1 MSIDITFT
9 LSNDDLQHFEDIVAK
24 AREMVDNEQDAKKVE
39 EAAQQMLDQANSTD
53 LPEFIAERILKLETL
68 LNMVQDEEWKLEDAE
83 RKRIL
88 SALSYFAM
96 TEDLIPDHIPGVGF
110 LDDAIYTEIII
121 QELDSELR
129 LYNEFCQY
137 RIAEENRRRSRGLDP
152 KVGRED
158 WLADKRS
165 VLHSRMRARRSSGSS
180 SHRWRTGFL

>member
-1 MSIDITFT
+1 VSIDITFT
-9 LSNDDLQHFEDIVAK
+9 LSNDDLKHFEDIVAK

-39 EAAQQMLDQANSTD
+39 EAAQQMLDQANSAQ
-53 LPEFIAERILKLETL
+53 LPDFIAE
-68 LNMVQDEEWKLEDAE
+68 
-83 RKRIL
+83 RIL

-96 TEDLIPDHIPGVGF
+96 EEDLIPDHIPGVGF

-180 SHRWRTGFL
+180 SGHRWRTGFL